1 MAHAVEF
8 IPDDQRELRNL
19 LKRHCAP
26 TIEAACAYRS
36 TGDAGHLSQVVDGI
50 VAHFARQ
57 NPRLLQAANI
67 DGLRLVED
75 LSFDSLTV
83 LEILFLAEEALG
95 MSIENEEIRTVHTVG
110 DIKRMVIAKSRG
122 RAPQPGLAAVAAT

>member
-1 MAHAVEF
+1 
-8 IPDDQRELRNL
+8 
-19 LKRHCAP
+19 
-26 TIEAACAYRS
+26 
-36 TGDAGHLSQVVDGI
+36 
-50 VAHFARQ
+50 
-57 NPRLLQAANI
+57 
-67 DGLRLVED
+67 
-75 LSFDSLTV
+75 V